1 MNICLI
7 GYGITNLILAKILAD
22 KKIEV
27 SLFLDSKKINKLNS
41 RSIGIS
47 KSNFDFI
54 NHRVTNIKKICWPIN
69 FIKIYNEINQKE
81 ELLKFGQFEKELFLV
96 VKNIDLQKLMLK
108 IVKKK

>member
-54 NHRVTNIKKICWPIN
+54 NDKVANVKKICWPVN
-69 FIKIYNEINQKE
+69 FIKIYNENNQEE
-81 ELLKFGQFEKELFLV
+81 ELFNFGGLKKSYFL
-96 VKNIDLQKLMLK
+96 LLK
-108 IVKKK
+108 ILKYKKFYQKI

>member
-27 SLFLDSKKINKLNS
+27 SLFLDSQKINKLNS

-54 NHRVTNIKKICWPIN
+54 NDKVANVKKIFWSIN
-69 FIKIYNEINQKE
+69 FVKIYNENSKRE
-81 ELLKFGQFEKELFLV
+81 ELLNFGKLKKELFFV
-96 VKNIDLQKLMLK
+96 AKNIEIQKIYL
-108 IVKKK
+108 